1 MALTARQIFPSVL
14 LAALLTIAVGK
25 ISHAQVPTPSPSPA
39 KSAGQEMPEETLKIE
54 TNLVP
59 LNVTVTDRTGRA
71 VTGLRK
77 ENFKIY
83 ENGVE
88 QQVDFFGPEQTP
100 ASWGLVLDRSGSM
113 MGMIQDVYRAALH
126 IIDEGTEQDEM
137 FIVTFNNKTELVK
150 DFTSDRHRLENSV
163 LGLRAEGGTALFDAI
178 AFALDHIRS
187 GKQKKKV
194 LMVLT
199 DGEDNMSHLKFR
211 KLVERVEEEGV
222 LIYTVGMFG
231 AMDGGMFGMGG
242 ERNARNELTK
252 LAEVTGAMAHFP
264 TNIERCRET
273 MRQIAR
279 EVSQQYSLG
288 YYPSNKTHD
297 GKWRTIRVM
306 VGELSG
312 SKYVAR
318 TRAGYYAPRGDE
330 IK

>member
-14 LAALLTIAVGK
+14 LAALLTIAAGK
-25 ISHAQVPTPSPSPA
+25 ISFAQVPTPTPSPA
-39 KSAGQEMPEETLKIE
+39 QGAGQEMPEETLKIE

-59 LNVTVTDRTGRA
+59 LNVTVTDRLGRA

-77 ENFKIY
+77 ENFRIY

-88 QQVDFFGPEQTP
+88 QQVDFFGPEQTS

-113 MGMIQDVYRAALH
+113 MEMIQDVYQAALH

-150 DFTSDRHRLENSV
+150 DFTSDRHRLENSI
-163 LGLRAEGGTALFDAI
+163 LGLRAEGGTALHDAV
-178 AFALDHIRS
+178 AFALDHIRH
-187 GKQKKKV
+187 GKHKKKV

-222 LIYTVGMFG
+222 LIYTVGMVG
-231 AMDGGMFGMGG
+231 AMAGGMGG

-273 MRQIAR
+273 MREIAR

-288 YYPSNKTHD
+288 YYPSNKAHD

-306 VGELSG
+306 VGGPSG